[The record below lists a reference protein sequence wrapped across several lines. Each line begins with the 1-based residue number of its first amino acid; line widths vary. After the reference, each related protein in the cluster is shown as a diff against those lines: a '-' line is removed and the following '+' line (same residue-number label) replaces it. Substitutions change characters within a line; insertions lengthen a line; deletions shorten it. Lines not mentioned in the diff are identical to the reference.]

1 MKIKDKK
8 NKEDRI
14 DQQEWLV
21 LQVALHIEKLME
33 QQSISRT
40 ELAKRLGTSK
50 GYVTQLLDGANMTL
64 RKLADV
70 MMALD
75 SSLKIDTTSLGF
87 ETTLIP
93 EERGY
98 IVDTNNDAISWGKSL
113 YYNSSCNEVLS
124 SKVLEKSGCRLA
136 S

>member
-1 MKIKDKK
+1 MQIKDKK
-8 NKEDRI
+8 NKEQRI

-21 LQVALHIEKLME
+21 LQIALHIEKLMGK
-33 QQSISRT
+33 QSVSRS
-40 ELAKRLGTSK
+40 ELAKRLGSTK

-64 RKLADV
+64 RKVADV

-75 SSLKIDTTSLGF
+75 SSLKIDTSSLDF
-87 ETTLIP
+87 ETTVIP

-98 IVDTNNDAISWGKSL
+98 IENEKQAVTVWVRSK
-113 YYNSSCNEVLS
+113 YYNSSFSEATSPQLLN
-124 SKVLEKSGCRLA
+124 KSGCRLA